1 MKKDTFYVKLLG
13 ELEISYKGKS
23 ISEKSSKA
31 KKIWNLLAYIVMHK
45 NRLLL
50 QTDLIDTIWTEDENC
65 NPKSSLKTSMY
76 RLRAMLSE
84 LAVDNEEFIISSRG
98 AYSWN
103 TEIECNVDAIEFE
116 RLCIESEKKGL
127 INEEQI
133 TILKQAIDMY
143 EGDFLKRFASD
154 LWVIPLIT
162 HFHSLYVDKI
172 KNLLML
178 LEKEKRY
185 EDMEQYALNSIR
197 IESYDEKIHCY
208 LVKAFT
214 KQGNNTAAIAHY
226 NKATKIL
233 LANLGVQPSAELRNL
248 YLDVLKTQKSLETN
262 LDRIIDDLKEAEY
275 QKGAFVCDY
284 GIFKETYK
292 IVTRQAARSNR
303 SVSIVLI
310 TVCDSHGELPDLN
323 VLDQVMEKLVIVI
336 RDDLRRGDVVS
347 KYSGAQFV
355 IMLPDAR
362 YKDAEKITE
371 RIIRSYYKS
380 NRKSLLQ
387 FKYKIDE
394 IKLDAKNEN

>member
-50 QTDLIDTIWTEDENC
+50 QTDLIDTIWTEDENI

-76 RLRAMLSE
+76 RIRAMLSE

-103 TEIECNVDAIEFE
+103 TEIECNVDAVEFE

-127 INEEQI
+127 SNEEQI

-248 YLDVLKTQKSLETN
+248 YLDVLKTVPT
-262 LDRIIDDLKEAEY
+262 
-275 QKGAFVCDY
+275 
-284 GIFKETYK
+284 
-292 IVTRQAARSNR
+292 
-303 SVSIVLI
+303 
-310 TVCDSHGELPDLN
+310 
-323 VLDQVMEKLVIVI
+323 
-336 RDDLRRGDVVS
+336 
-347 KYSGAQFV
+347 
-355 IMLPDAR
+355 
-362 YKDAEKITE
+362 
-371 RIIRSYYKS
+371 
-380 NRKSLLQ
+380 
-387 FKYKIDE
+387 
-394 IKLDAKNEN
+394 

>member
-1 MKKDTFYVKLLG
+1 MKKDIFYVKLLG
-13 ELEISYKGKS
+13 ELEISYKGKN

-50 QTDLIDTIWTEDENC
+50 QSDLIDTIWTEDENS
-65 NPKSSLKTSMY
+65 NPKSSLKTAMY
-76 RLRAMLSE
+76 RIRAMLSE

-103 TEIECNVDAIEFE
+103 TDIKCNVDAIEFE
-116 RLCIESEKKGL
+116 RLCVESEQQNLNFDERIKL
-127 INEEQI
+127 
-133 TILKQAIDMY
+133 LKTAIDMY

-162 HFHSLYVDKI
+162 HYHSMYVDKI
-172 KNLLML
+172 KDLLML
-178 LEKEKRY
+178 LEQDKRY
-185 EDMEQYALNSIR
+185 EEMEKYALNAIR

-262 LDRIIDDLKEAEY
+262 LDKIIDDLKEAEF
-275 QKGAFVCDY
+275 QKGAFICDY

-323 VLDQVMEKLVIVI
+323 ILDKVMEKLVIVI

-362 YKDAEKITE
+362 YNDAVKITE

-387 FKYKIDE
+387 FNYKIDE
-394 IKLDAKNEN
+394 IKLDAKKDK

>member
-1 MKKDTFYVKLLG
+1 
-13 ELEISYKGKS
+13 
-23 ISEKSSKA
+23 
-31 KKIWNLLAYIVMHK
+31 
-45 NRLLL
+45 
-50 QTDLIDTIWTEDENC
+50 
-65 NPKSSLKTSMY
+65 
-76 RLRAMLSE
+76 MLSE

-127 INEEQI
+127 SNEEQI

-172 KNLLML
+172 KTLLML

-387 FKYKIDE
+387 FKYNIDE
-394 IKLDAKNEN
+394 IKLDAKKEN

>member
-1 MKKDTFYVKLLG
+1 MKKDIFYVKLLG
-13 ELEISYKGKS
+13 ELEISYKGKN

-50 QTDLIDTIWTEDENC
+50 QTDLIDTIWTEDENS
-65 NPKSSLKTSMY
+65 NPKSSLKTAMY
-76 RLRAMLSE
+76 RIRAMLSE

-103 TEIECNVDAIEFE
+103 TDIKCNVDAIEFE
-116 RLCIESEKKGL
+116 RLCVESEQQNLNYDERIKL
-127 INEEQI
+127 
-133 TILKQAIDMY
+133 LKTAIDMY

-162 HFHSLYVDKI
+162 HYHSMYVDKI
-172 KNLLML
+172 KDLLML
-178 LEKEKRY
+178 LEQYKRY
-185 EDMEQYALNSIR
+185 EEMEKYALNAIR

-262 LDRIIDDLKEAEY
+262 LDKIIDDLKEAEF
-275 QKGAFVCDY
+275 QKGAFICDY
-284 GIFKETYK
+284 GIFKETHK

-323 VLDQVMEKLVIVI
+323 ILDKVMEKLVIVI

-362 YKDAEKITE
+362 YNDAVKITE

-394 IKLDAKNEN
+394 IKLDAKKDK

>member
-1 MKKDTFYVKLLG
+1 M
-13 ELEISYKGKS
+13 EISYKGKN

-50 QTDLIDTIWTEDENC
+50 QTDLIDTIWTEDENS
-65 NPKSSLKTSMY
+65 NPKSSLKTAMY
-76 RLRAMLSE
+76 RIRAMLSE

-103 TEIECNVDAIEFE
+103 TDIKCNVDAIEFE
-116 RLCIESEKKGL
+116 RLCVESEQQNLNFAERIKL
-127 INEEQI
+127 
-133 TILKQAIDMY
+133 LKTAIDMY

-162 HFHSLYVDKI
+162 HYHSMYVDKI
-172 KNLLML
+172 KDLLML
-178 LEKEKRY
+178 LEQDNRY
-185 EDMEQYALNSIR
+185 EEMEKYALNAIR

-262 LDRIIDDLKEAEY
+262 LDKIIDDLKEAEF
-275 QKGAFVCDY
+275 QKGAFICDY

-292 IVTRQAARSNR
+292 IVSGQAARSNR

-310 TVCDSHGELPDLN
+310 TVCESHGELPDLN
-323 VLDQVMEKLVIVI
+323 ILDKVMEKLVIVI

-362 YKDAEKITE
+362 YNDAVKITE

-394 IKLDAKNEN
+394 IKLDAKKDK

>member
-1 MKKDTFYVKLLG
+1 MKKDIFYVKLLG
-13 ELEISYKGKS
+13 ELEISYKGKN

-50 QTDLIDTIWTEDENC
+50 QSDLIDTIWTEDENS
-65 NPKSSLKTSMY
+65 NPKSSLKTAMY
-76 RLRAMLSE
+76 RIRAMLSE

-103 TEIECNVDAIEFE
+103 TDIKCNVDAIEFE
-116 RLCIESEKKGL
+116 RLCVESEQQNLNFDERIKL
-127 INEEQI
+127 
-133 TILKQAIDMY
+133 LKTAIDMY

-162 HFHSLYVDKI
+162 HYHSMYVDKI
-172 KNLLML
+172 KDLLML
-178 LEKEKRY
+178 LEQDKRY
-185 EDMEQYALNSIR
+185 EEMEKYALNAIR

-262 LDRIIDDLKEAEY
+262 LDKIIDDLKEAEF
-275 QKGAFVCDY
+275 QKGEFICDY

-323 VLDQVMEKLVIVI
+323 ILDKVMEKLVIVI

-362 YKDAEKITE
+362 YNDAVKITE

-394 IKLDAKNEN
+394 IKLDAKKDK

>member
-1 MKKDTFYVKLLG
+1 MAKDIFYVKLLG

-50 QTDLIDTIWTEDENC
+50 QTDLIDTIWTEDENS

-76 RLRAMLSE
+76 RIRALLSE
-84 LAVDNEEFIISSRG
+84 LSVDNEEFIVSSRG

-103 TEIECNVDAIEFE
+103 TDIECKVDVIEFE
-116 RLCIESEKKGL
+116 RLCLESEQQSLKSEKR
-127 INEEQI
+127 IE
-133 TILKQAIDMY
+133 ILKKAIDMY
-143 EGDFLKRFASD
+143 EGDFLKRFESD

-162 HFHSLYVDKI
+162 HYHSLYVDKI
-172 KNLLML
+172 KDLLLL
-178 LEKEKRY
+178 LESEKRY
-185 EDMEQYALNSIR
+185 EEMEKYALNAIR

-208 LVKAFT
+208 LVRSFM

-248 YLDVLKTQKSLETN
+248 YLEVLKTQKSLETN
-262 LDRIIDDLKEAEY
+262 LDIIIDDLKEAEF
-275 QKGAFVCDY
+275 QKGAFICDY

-310 TVCDSHGELPDLN
+310 TVCDSHGDLPDLN
-323 VLDQVMEKLVIVI
+323 ILDKVMEKLVIVI

-371 RIIRSYYKS
+371 RIIRSYYKC

-394 IKLDAKNEN
+394 IKLDAKKDK

>member
-45 NRLLL
+45 NKLLL
-50 QTDLIDTIWTEDENC
+50 QTDLIDTIWTEDENS

-116 RLCIESEKKGL
+116 RLCIESEKKDL
-127 INEEQI
+127 SNEEQI
-133 TILKQAIDMY
+133 KILKQAIDMY

-394 IKLDAKNEN
+394 IKLDAKKEN

>member
-1 MKKDTFYVKLLG
+1 MKKDIFYVKLLG
-13 ELEISYKGKS
+13 ELEISYKGKN

-50 QTDLIDTIWTEDENC
+50 QTDLIDTIWTEDENS
-65 NPKSSLKTSMY
+65 NPKSSLKTAMY
-76 RLRAMLSE
+76 RIRAMLSE

-103 TEIECNVDAIEFE
+103 TDIKCNVDAIEFE
-116 RLCIESEKKGL
+116 RLCVESEQQNLNFDERIKL
-127 INEEQI
+127 
-133 TILKQAIDMY
+133 LKTAIDMY

-162 HFHSLYVDKI
+162 HYHSMYVDKI
-172 KNLLML
+172 KDLLML

-185 EDMEQYALNSIR
+185 EEMERYALDAIR
-197 IESYDEKIHCY
+197 IESFDEKIHCY
-208 LVKAFT
+208 LVKSFM

-248 YLDVLKTQKSLETN
+248 YLEVLKKQKSLETN
-262 LDRIIDDLKEAEY
+262 LDIIIEDLKEAEF

-323 VLDQVMEKLVIVI
+323 VLDKVMEKLVIVI

-355 IMLPDAR
+355 IMLPDAK

-371 RIIRSYYKS
+371 RIIRSFYKN
-380 NRKSLLQ
+380 NRKSILQ
-387 FKYKIDE
+387 FKYKINE
-394 IKLDAKNEN
+394 IKLDSKSDK

>member
-50 QTDLIDTIWTEDENC
+50 QTDLIDTIWTEDENS

-116 RLCIESEKKGL
+116 RLCIESEKKDL
-127 INEEQI
+127 SNEEQI

-394 IKLDAKNEN
+394 IKLDAKKEN

>member
-1 MKKDTFYVKLLG
+1 MNNDVFYVNLLG
-13 ELEISYKGKS
+13 ELEINYKGKV

-31 KKIWNLLAYIVMHK
+31 KKIWNILAYIVMHQ

-50 QTDLIDTIWTEDENC
+50 QSDLIDTIWPDDDNT
-65 NPKSSLKTSMY
+65 NPKSSLKTSLY
-76 RLRAMLSE
+76 RIRALLAE

-103 TEIECNVDAIEFE
+103 TDIKCKVDAIEFE
-116 RLCIESEKKGL
+116 KLCVKSEEDNLTIDEK
-127 INEEQI
+127 IN
-133 TILKQAIDMY
+133 ILRQAIDMY
-143 EGDFLKRFASD
+143 RGDFLKRFESD

-162 HFHSLYVDKI
+162 HYHSMYVDKI
-172 KNLLML
+172 KDLLFL

-185 EDMEQYALNSIR
+185 DEMEKYALNAIR

-208 LVKAFT
+208 LVKAFM

-262 LDRIIDDLKEAEY
+262 LDIIIDDLKEAEF

-303 SVSIVLI
+303 TVSIVLI
-310 TVCDSHGELPDLN
+310 TVCDSHGDLPDLN
-323 VLDQVMEKLVIVI
+323 ELDKVMEKLVIVI

-362 YKDAEKITE
+362 QKDAEKITE
-371 RIIRSYYKS
+371 RIIRSFYRG

-387 FKYKIDE
+387 FKYKINE
-394 IKLDAKNEN
+394 IKLDSKKEK

>member
-1 MKKDTFYVKLLG
+1 MKTNVFFVKLLG
-13 ELEISYKGKS
+13 ELEISYKGKV
-23 ISEKSSKA
+23 ISEKASKA
-31 KKIWNLLAYIVMHK
+31 KKIWNILAYIVMHQ

-50 QTDLIDTIWTEDENC
+50 QSDLIDTIWPDDDNT
-65 NPKSSLKTSMY
+65 NPKSSLKTSLY
-76 RLRAMLSE
+76 RIRGLLSE

-103 TEIECNVDAIEFE
+103 TNIECKVDAIEFE
-116 RLCIESEKKGL
+116 KLCIKSEEKKL
-127 INEEQI
+127 NVIERI
-133 TILKQAIDMY
+133 DILKKAIDMY
-143 EGDFLKRFASD
+143 QGDFLKRFESD

-162 HFHSLYVDKI
+162 HYHSMYVDKI
-172 KNLLML
+172 KDLLML

-185 EDMEQYALNSIR
+185 EEMERYALDAIR
-197 IESYDEKIHCY
+197 IESFDEKIHCY
-208 LVKAFT
+208 LVKSFM

-248 YLDVLKTQKSLETN
+248 YLEVLKTQKSLETN
-262 LDRIIDDLKEAEY
+262 LDIIIDDLKEAEF

-303 SVSIVLI
+303 SVAIVLI

-323 VLDQVMEKLVIVI
+323 VLDKVMEKMVIVI

-355 IMLPDAR
+355 IMLPDAK

-371 RIIRSYYKS
+371 RIIRSFYKN
-380 NRKSLLQ
+380 NRKSILQ
-387 FKYKIDE
+387 FKYKINE
-394 IKLDAKNEN
+394 IKLDSKSEK

>member
-1 MKKDTFYVKLLG
+1 MKKDIFYVKLLG
-13 ELEISYKGKS
+13 ELEISYKGKN

-50 QTDLIDTIWTEDENC
+50 QSDLIDTIWTEDENS
-65 NPKSSLKTSMY
+65 NPKSSLKTAMY
-76 RLRAMLSE
+76 RIRAMLSE

-103 TEIECNVDAIEFE
+103 TDIKCNVDAIEFE
-116 RLCIESEKKGL
+116 RLCVESEQQNLNFDERIKL
-127 INEEQI
+127 
-133 TILKQAIDMY
+133 LKTAIDMY

-162 HFHSLYVDKI
+162 HYHSMYVDKI
-172 KNLLML
+172 KDLLML
-178 LEKEKRY
+178 LEQDKRY
-185 EDMEQYALNSIR
+185 EEMEKYALNAIR

-262 LDRIIDDLKEAEY
+262 LDKIIDDLKEAEF
-275 QKGAFVCDY
+275 QKGAFICDY

-323 VLDQVMEKLVIVI
+323 ILDKVMEKLVIVI

-362 YKDAEKITE
+362 YNDAVKITE

-394 IKLDAKNEN
+394 IKLDAKKDK

>member
-1 MKKDTFYVKLLG
+1 MDKNIFYVKLLG
-13 ELEISYKGKS
+13 ELELNYKGKS

-31 KKIWNLLAYIVMHK
+31 KKIWNLFAYIVMHK

-50 QTDLIDTIWTEDENC
+50 QTDLIDTIWPEDENS
-65 NPKSSLKTSMY
+65 NPKSSLKTSLY
-76 RLRAMLSE
+76 RIRAMLEE
-84 LAVDNEEFIISSRG
+84 LAIDGEEFIVSSRG

-103 TEIECNVDAIEFE
+103 NDIKCKVDAIEFE
-116 RLCIESEKKGL
+116 NLCLKSEKEEYDIDARIKIL
-127 INEEQI
+127 EDAIN
-133 TILKQAIDMY
+133 MY
-143 EGDFLKRFASD
+143 NGDFLKRFASD

-162 HFHSLYVDKI
+162 HYHSLYVDKI
-172 KNLLML
+172 KDL
-178 LEKEKRY
+178 LELLEVKQDYEAMEK
-185 EDMEQYALNSIR
+185 YALNAIK

-208 LVKAFT
+208 LVKSFM

-248 YLDVLKTQKSLETN
+248 YLEVLKTQKSLETN
-262 LDRIIDDLKEAEY
+262 LDRIIEDLKEAEG

-292 IVTRQAARSNR
+292 IVTRQAARNNR
-303 SVSIVLI
+303 SISIVLI

-323 VLDQVMEKLVIVI
+323 ILDTVMEKLVVVI
-336 RDDLRRGDVVS
+336 RDDLRSGDVVS

-355 IMLPDAR
+355 LMLPDAKN
-362 YKDAEKITE
+362 KDAIKITE
-371 RIIRSYYKS
+371 RIIRSFYRN

-387 FKYKIDE
+387 FKYKINE
-394 IKLDAKNEN
+394 IKVGEDNI

>member
-1 MKKDTFYVKLLG
+1 MKKDIFYVKLLG
-13 ELEISYKGKS
+13 ELEISYKGKN

-50 QTDLIDTIWTEDENC
+50 QTDLIDTIWTEDENS
-65 NPKSSLKTSMY
+65 NPKSSLKTAMY
-76 RLRAMLSE
+76 RIRALLSE

-103 TEIECNVDAIEFE
+103 NDIKCNVDAIEFE
-116 RLCIESEKKGL
+116 RLCVESEQQNLNYDERIKLLKK
-127 INEEQI
+127 
-133 TILKQAIDMY
+133 AIDMY

-162 HFHSLYVDKI
+162 HYHSMYVDKI
-172 KNLLML
+172 KDLLML
-178 LEKEKRY
+178 LEQDKRY
-185 EDMEQYALNSIR
+185 EEMEKYALNAIR

-262 LDRIIDDLKEAEY
+262 LDKIIDDLKEAEF
-275 QKGAFVCDY
+275 QKGAFICDY

-323 VLDQVMEKLVIVI
+323 ILDKVMEKLVIVI

-362 YKDAEKITE
+362 YNDAVKITE

-394 IKLDAKNEN
+394 IKLDAKKDK

>member
-45 NRLLL
+45 NKLLL
-50 QTDLIDTIWTEDENC
+50 QTDLIDTIWTEDENS

-116 RLCIESEKKGL
+116 RLCIESEKKDL
-127 INEEQI
+127 SNEEQI

-394 IKLDAKNEN
+394 IKLDAKKEN

>member
-45 NRLLL
+45 NKLLL
-50 QTDLIDTIWTEDENC
+50 QTDLIDTIWTEDENS

-127 INEEQI
+127 SNEEQI

-394 IKLDAKNEN
+394 IKLDAKKEN

>member
-50 QTDLIDTIWTEDENC
+50 QTDLIDTIWTEDENI

-76 RLRAMLSE
+76 RIRAMLSE

-103 TEIECNVDAIEFE
+103 TEIECNVDAVEFE
-116 RLCIESEKKGL
+116 RLWIESEKKGL
-127 INEEQI
+127 SNEEQI

-248 YLDVLKTQKSLETN
+248 YLDVLKTQKRLETN

-394 IKLDAKNEN
+394 IKLDAKKEN

>member
-1 MKKDTFYVKLLG
+1 MKEDIFYVKLLG
-13 ELEISYKGKS
+13 ELEISYKGKK
-23 ISEKSSKA
+23 ISEKASKA

-50 QTDLIDTIWTEDENC
+50 QSDLIDTIWSVDENN
-65 NPKSSLKTSMY
+65 NPKSSLKTAMY
-76 RLRAMLSE
+76 RIRAMLSE

-103 TEIECNVDAIEFE
+103 TEIECKVDSIEFE
-116 RLCIESEKKGL
+116 RICLESEKKEL
-127 INEEQI
+127 NDEKRIA
-133 TILKQAIDMY
+133 LLRKAIDMY

-172 KNLLML
+172 KVLLML
-178 LEKEKRY
+178 LEKEKRFD
-185 EDMEQYALNSIR
+185 EMEKYALNAIR

-208 LVKAFT
+208 LIKAFT

-262 LDRIIDDLKEAEY
+262 LDRIIDDLKEAEF
-275 QKGAFVCDY
+275 QKGAFICDY

-310 TVCDSHGELPDLN
+310 TVCNSHGELPDLN
-323 VLDQVMEKLVIVI
+323 VLDKVMEKLVIVI

-371 RIIRSYYKS
+371 RIIRSYYKC

-387 FKYKIDE
+387 FKYKINE
-394 IKLDAKNEN
+394 IKLDSKR

>member
-1 MKKDTFYVKLLG
+1 MNNDVFYVNLLG
-13 ELEISYKGKS
+13 ELEINYKGKV

-31 KKIWNLLAYIVMHK
+31 KKIWNILAYIVMHQ

-50 QTDLIDTIWTEDENC
+50 QSDLIDTIWPDDDNT
-65 NPKSSLKTSMY
+65 NPKSSLKTSLY
-76 RLRAMLSE
+76 RIRALLSE

-103 TEIECNVDAIEFE
+103 TDIKCKVDAIEFE
-116 RLCIESEKKGL
+116 KLCVKSEEDNLTIDEK
-127 INEEQI
+127 IN
-133 TILKQAIDMY
+133 ILRQAIDMY
-143 EGDFLKRFASD
+143 RGDFLKRFESD

-162 HFHSLYVDKI
+162 HYHSMYVDKI
-172 KNLLML
+172 KDLLFL

-185 EDMEQYALNSIR
+185 DEMEKYALNAIR

-208 LVKAFT
+208 LVKAFM

-262 LDRIIDDLKEAEY
+262 LDIIIDDLKEAEF

-303 SVSIVLI
+303 TVSIVLI
-310 TVCDSHGELPDLN
+310 TVCDSHGDLPDLN
-323 VLDQVMEKLVIVI
+323 ELDKVMEKLVIVI

-362 YKDAEKITE
+362 QKDAEKITE
-371 RIIRSYYKS
+371 RIIRSFYRG

-387 FKYKIDE
+387 FKYKINE
-394 IKLDAKNEN
+394 IKLD

>member
-1 MKKDTFYVKLLG
+1 MKKDIFYVKLLG
-13 ELEISYKGKS
+13 ELEISYKGKN

-50 QTDLIDTIWTEDENC
+50 QTDLIDTIWTEDENS
-65 NPKSSLKTSMY
+65 NPKSSLKTAMY
-76 RLRAMLSE
+76 RIRAMLSE

-103 TEIECNVDAIEFE
+103 TDIKCNVDAIEFE
-116 RLCIESEKKGL
+116 RLCVESEQQNLNFDERIKL
-127 INEEQI
+127 
-133 TILKQAIDMY
+133 LKTAIDMY

-162 HFHSLYVDKI
+162 HYHSMYVDKI
-172 KNLLML
+172 KDLLML
-178 LEKEKRY
+178 LEQDKRY
-185 EDMEQYALNSIR
+185 EEMEKYALNAIR

-262 LDRIIDDLKEAEY
+262 LDKIIDDLKEAEF
-275 QKGAFVCDY
+275 QKGAFICDY

-323 VLDQVMEKLVIVI
+323 ILDKVMEKLVIVI

-362 YKDAEKITE
+362 YNDAVKITE

-394 IKLDAKNEN
+394 IKLDAKKDK

>member
-1 MKKDTFYVKLLG
+1 
-13 ELEISYKGKS
+13 
-23 ISEKSSKA
+23 
-31 KKIWNLLAYIVMHK
+31 
-45 NRLLL
+45 
-50 QTDLIDTIWTEDENC
+50 
-65 NPKSSLKTSMY
+65 
-76 RLRAMLSE
+76 
-84 LAVDNEEFIISSRG
+84 
-98 AYSWN
+98 
-103 TEIECNVDAIEFE
+103 
-116 RLCIESEKKGL
+116 
-127 INEEQI
+127 
-133 TILKQAIDMY
+133 
-143 EGDFLKRFASD
+143 
-154 LWVIPLIT
+154 
-162 HFHSLYVDKI
+162 
-172 KNLLML
+172 ML

-185 EDMEQYALNSIR
+185 EEMEQYALNSIR

-262 LDRIIDDLKEAEY
+262 LDRIIDDLKEAEF

-394 IKLDAKNEN
+394 IKLDAKKEN

>member
-1 MKKDTFYVKLLG
+1 MKKDIFYVKLLG
-13 ELEISYKGKS
+13 ELEISYKGKN

-50 QTDLIDTIWTEDENC
+50 QTDLIDTIWTEDENS
-65 NPKSSLKTSMY
+65 NPKSSLKTAMY
-76 RLRAMLSE
+76 RIRAMLSE

-103 TEIECNVDAIEFE
+103 TDIKCNVDAIEFE
-116 RLCIESEKKGL
+116 RLCVESEQQNLNFDERIKL
-127 INEEQI
+127 
-133 TILKQAIDMY
+133 LKTAIDMY

-162 HFHSLYVDKI
+162 HYHSMYVDKI
-172 KNLLML
+172 KDLLML
-178 LEKEKRY
+178 LEQDNRY
-185 EDMEQYALNSIR
+185 EEMEKYALNAIR

-262 LDRIIDDLKEAEY
+262 LDKIIDDLKEAEF
-275 QKGAFVCDY
+275 QKGAFICDY

-323 VLDQVMEKLVIVI
+323 ILDKVMEKLVIVI

-362 YKDAEKITE
+362 YNDAVKITE

-394 IKLDAKNEN
+394 IKLDAKKDK

>member
-1 MKKDTFYVKLLG
+1 MNNNTFYVKLLG
-13 ELEISYKGKS
+13 ELELNYKGKI

-31 KKIWNLLAYIVMHK
+31 KKIWNLFAYIVMHK

-50 QTDLIDTIWTEDENC
+50 QSDLIDTIWPEDENS
-65 NPKSSLKTSMY
+65 NPKSSLKTSLY
-76 RLRAMLSE
+76 RIRAMLEE
-84 LAVDNEEFIISSRG
+84 LSTDGEEFILSSRG

-103 TEIECNVDAIEFE
+103 TDIKCKVDAIEFE
-116 RLCIESEKKGL
+116 ELCEKAY
-127 INEEQI
+127 EEDSTDRKI
-133 TILKQAIDMY
+133 VILKKAIDMY
-143 EGDFLKRFASD
+143 QGDFLKRFASD

-162 HFHSLYVDKI
+162 HYHSLYVENVKC
-172 KNLLML
+172 LLKL
-178 LEKEKRY
+178 LDDTKQY
-185 EDMEQYALNSIR
+185 QSMEQYALEAIR

-208 LVKAFT
+208 LVKAFM

-233 LANLGVQPSAELRNL
+233 LANLGVQPSEELRNL

-262 LDRIIDDLKEAEY
+262 LDIIIEDLKEAEF

-323 VLDQVMEKLVIVI
+323 TLDTVMEKMVIVI

-355 IMLPDAR
+355 LMLPDAT
-362 YKDAEKITE
+362 YKDAGKITE
-371 RIIRSYYKS
+371 RIVRSFYRN

-387 FKYKIDE
+387 FKYKINE
-394 IKLDAKNEN
+394 IKLKEKNDE

>member
-1 MKKDTFYVKLLG
+1 MSKDIFYVKLLG
-13 ELEISYKGKS
+13 ELELSYKGKV

-31 KKIWNLLAYIVMHK
+31 KKIWNLFAYIVMHK

-50 QTDLIDTIWTEDENC
+50 QTDLIDTIWPEDENS
-65 NPKSSLKTSMY
+65 NPKSSLKTSLY
-76 RLRAMLSE
+76 RIRAMLEE
-84 LAVDNEEFIISSRG
+84 LSVSGEEFILSSRG

-103 TEIECNVDAIEFE
+103 NDIECRVDAIEFE
-116 RLCIESEKKGL
+116 ELCDKSEKADISNKQK
-127 INEEQI
+127 IE
-133 TILKQAIDMY
+133 ILKKAIDMY
-143 EGDFLKRFASD
+143 QGDFLKRFAGD

-162 HFHSLYVDKI
+162 HYHSLYVEKV
-172 KNLLML
+172 KCL
-178 LEKEKRY
+178 LELLDGCKEY
-185 EDMEQYALNSIR
+185 QAMEQYALDAIR

-208 LVKAFT
+208 LVKSFM

-233 LANLGVQPSAELRNL
+233 LANLGVQPSEELRNL
-248 YLDVLKTQKSLETN
+248 YLEVLKTQKSLETN
-262 LDRIIDDLKEAEY
+262 LDIIIEDLKEAEF

-323 VLDQVMEKLVIVI
+323 VLDVVMEKLVVVI

-355 IMLPDAR
+355 LMLPDAT
-362 YKDAEKITE
+362 YKDAGKITE
-371 RIIRSYYKS
+371 RIIRSFYKS
-380 NRKSLLQ
+380 NRRSLLQ
-387 FKYKIDE
+387 FKYKINE
-394 IKLDAKNEN
+394 IKLNSNKDE

>member
-23 ISEKSSKA
+23 ISEKSSKP

>member
-1 MKKDTFYVKLLG
+1 MKKDIFYVKLLG
-13 ELEISYKGKS
+13 ELEISYKGKN

-50 QTDLIDTIWTEDENC
+50 QTDLIDTIWTEDENS
-65 NPKSSLKTSMY
+65 NPKSSLKTAMY
-76 RLRAMLSE
+76 RIRAMLSE

-103 TEIECNVDAIEFE
+103 TDIKCNVDAIEFE
-116 RLCIESEKKGL
+116 RLCVESEQQNLNYDERIKL
-127 INEEQI
+127 
-133 TILKQAIDMY
+133 LKTAIDMY

-162 HFHSLYVDKI
+162 HYHSMYVDKI
-172 KNLLML
+172 KDLLML
-178 LEKEKRY
+178 LEQDKRY
-185 EDMEQYALNSIR
+185 EEMEKYALNAIR

-262 LDRIIDDLKEAEY
+262 LDKIIDDLKEAEF
-275 QKGAFVCDY
+275 QKGAFICDY

-323 VLDQVMEKLVIVI
+323 ILDKVMEKLVIVI

-362 YKDAEKITE
+362 YNDAVKITE

-394 IKLDAKNEN
+394 IKLDAKKDK